1 MVSSRALSKRSGTI
15 LIAVVL
21 AVATGLLAFNYL
33 SSVKTAAVVV
43 PARTVVVASQD
54 IPVRT
59 VITAAMLTQVS
70 RPADAVDPDALVAPS
85 AAVGQIALIAI
96 PSGSTIGASKIGHVG
111 LGGLSVQIPSGEEA
125 IAIGL
130 DRIKGVADLVRAG
143 DHVDVIAVTPAHGT
157 SLPLAAT
164 ILRNKLVLAMGSAV
178 ETPVAAQPNV
188 ASSPAPDQTVETAT
202 LALTPSEA
210 KLIALAD
217 LNATLRLALRS
228 SKDVRT
234 QGIAD
239 AFTIAPAAEPVAA
252 PRSAPA
258 ASAAPAVRAEPRPAA
273 AVPPGPPIIDGDH
286 YVTAK

>member
-1 MVSSRALSKRSGTI
+1 LNKRSGTI
-15 LIAVVL
+15 LIALVL

-43 PARTVVVASQD
+43 PSRTVVVASQD

-59 VITAAMLTQVS
+59 VITPAMLTQVS
-70 RPADAVDPDALVAPS
+70 RPADTVDPDALVAPS

-96 PSGSTIGASKIGHVG
+96 PSGSTVAASKVGHVG

-125 IAIGL
+125 ISIGL
-130 DRIKGVADLVRAG
+130 DRVKGVADLVRAG
-143 DHVDVIAVTPAHGT
+143 DRVDVIAVTPARGT
-157 SLPLAAT
+157 SAPLAAT
-164 ILRNKLVLAMGSAV
+164 ILRNKVVLAMGSAV
-178 ETPVAAQPNV
+178 ETPVAAQPN
-188 ASSPAPDQTVETAT
+188 AAASPAPDMTVETAT

-234 QGIAD
+234 HGIAD
-239 AFTIAPAAEPVAA
+239 AFDLEPMAAPAAAAPHAAPAPAAAAPAKPAA
-252 PRSAPA
+252 PRAVTSPPA
-258 ASAAPAVRAEPRPAA
+258 
-273 AVPPGPPIIDGDH
+273 GPPVIDGDH
-286 YVTAK
+286 YVTK